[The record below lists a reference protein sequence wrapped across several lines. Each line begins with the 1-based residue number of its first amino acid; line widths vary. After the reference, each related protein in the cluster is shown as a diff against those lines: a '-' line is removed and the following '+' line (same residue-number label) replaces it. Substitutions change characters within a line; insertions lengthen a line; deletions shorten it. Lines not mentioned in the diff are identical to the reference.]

1 MALILEKHKMPVQD
15 PEVRAHNFEEVALGY
30 DEETAVAEA
39 ERCLHCKVPQCRKGC
54 PVSIDI
60 PTFIGKIKE
69 RDFDGAIA
77 TIKESNALPAIC
89 GRVCPQEN
97 QCEKHCILAKRG
109 ESVAIGRL
117 ERFVADWHNANVQ
130 EAPAKPTPNGH
141 KVAVIGSG
149 PSGLTCAGDLAKKGY
164 DVTVFEALHLAG
176 GVLVYGI
183 PEFRLPKAIVANEVA
198 KLKAQGVTVMTD
210 MVIGMKV
217 DDALK
222 ITNADIAKA
231 LDGLPREKMHCSV
244 MGQEALEAAIRQ
256 WKGEPAMPRT
266 QEEGKLVCKC
276 FNVTDQTI
284 IRAIRENHLKTVDD
298 VTAFTKAGGGCGEC
312 RDEIAEILEAELKRE
327 GETIEQPVKKPAEE
341 KPAGL
346 SNLQRMQKVME
357 VINMIRPQL
366 QADGGDIEL
375 VDIKVVSVRLQGSC
389 HGCAASQVTLH
400 QVIEQILRQQV
411 EPDIVIEEAQK

>member
-1 MALILEKHKMPVQD
+1 MWNYSKKVQD
-15 PEVRAHNFEEVALGY
+15 YFVHPHNAGPLADANAIGEVGSIACGDALKLYLKINDQGVIEKASFE
-30 DEETAVAEA
+30 TF
-39 ERCLHCKVPQCRKGC
+39 GC
-54 PVSIDI
+54 AS
-60 PTFIGKIKE
+60 
-69 RDFDGAIA
+69 AIA
-77 TIKESNALPAIC
+77 SS
-89 GRVCPQEN
+89 
-97 QCEKHCILAKRG
+97 
-109 ESVAIGRL
+109 SVL
-117 ERFVADWHNANVQ
+117 
-130 EAPAKPTPNGH
+130 
-141 KVAVIGSG
+141 
-149 PSGLTCAGDLAKKGY
+149 
-164 DVTVFEALHLAG
+164 
-176 GVLVYGI
+176 
-183 PEFRLPKAIVANEVA
+183 
-198 KLKAQGVTVMTD
+198 TD

-375 VDIKVVSVRLQGSC
+375 VDINGKVVSVRLQGSC

-400 QVIEQILRQQV
+400 QVIEQILRHQV

>member
-1 MALILEKHKMPVQD
+1 MWNYSKKVQD
-15 PEVRAHNFEEVALGY
+15 YFVHPHNAGPLADANAIGEVGSIACGDALKLYLKINDQGVIEKASFE
-30 DEETAVAEA
+30 TF
-39 ERCLHCKVPQCRKGC
+39 GC
-54 PVSIDI
+54 AS
-60 PTFIGKIKE
+60 
-69 RDFDGAIA
+69 AIA
-77 TIKESNALPAIC
+77 SS
-89 GRVCPQEN
+89 
-97 QCEKHCILAKRG
+97 
-109 ESVAIGRL
+109 SVL
-117 ERFVADWHNANVQ
+117 
-130 EAPAKPTPNGH
+130 
-141 KVAVIGSG
+141 
-149 PSGLTCAGDLAKKGY
+149 
-164 DVTVFEALHLAG
+164 
-176 GVLVYGI
+176 
-183 PEFRLPKAIVANEVA
+183 
-198 KLKAQGVTVMTD
+198 TD

-366 QADGGDIEL
+366 LADGGDIEL
-375 VDIKVVSVRLQGSC
+375 VDINGKVVSVRLQGSC
-389 HGCAASQVTLH
+389 HGCAASQVTRH

>member
-1 MALILEKHKMPVQD
+1 MWNYSKKVQD
-15 PEVRAHNFEEVALGY
+15 YFVHPHNAGPLADANAIGEVGSIACGDALKLYLKINDQGVIAKASFE
-30 DEETAVAEA
+30 TF
-39 ERCLHCKVPQCRKGC
+39 GC
-54 PVSIDI
+54 AS
-60 PTFIGKIKE
+60 
-69 RDFDGAIA
+69 AIA
-77 TIKESNALPAIC
+77 SS
-89 GRVCPQEN
+89 
-97 QCEKHCILAKRG
+97 
-109 ESVAIGRL
+109 SVL
-117 ERFVADWHNANVQ
+117 
-130 EAPAKPTPNGH
+130 
-141 KVAVIGSG
+141 
-149 PSGLTCAGDLAKKGY
+149 
-164 DVTVFEALHLAG
+164 
-176 GVLVYGI
+176 
-183 PEFRLPKAIVANEVA
+183 
-198 KLKAQGVTVMTD
+198 TD

-375 VDIKVVSVRLQGSC
+375 VDINGKVVSVRLQGSC

>member
-1 MALILEKHKMPVQD
+1 MWNYSKKVQD
-15 PEVRAHNFEEVALGY
+15 YFVHPHNAGPLADANAIGEVGSIACGDALKLYLKINDQGVIEKASFE
-30 DEETAVAEA
+30 TF
-39 ERCLHCKVPQCRKGC
+39 GC
-54 PVSIDI
+54 AS
-60 PTFIGKIKE
+60 
-69 RDFDGAIA
+69 AIA
-77 TIKESNALPAIC
+77 SS
-89 GRVCPQEN
+89 
-97 QCEKHCILAKRG
+97 
-109 ESVAIGRL
+109 SVL
-117 ERFVADWHNANVQ
+117 
-130 EAPAKPTPNGH
+130 
-141 KVAVIGSG
+141 
-149 PSGLTCAGDLAKKGY
+149 
-164 DVTVFEALHLAG
+164 
-176 GVLVYGI
+176 
-183 PEFRLPKAIVANEVA
+183 
-198 KLKAQGVTVMTD
+198 TD

-341 KPAGL
+341 KPAGF

-375 VDIKVVSVRLQGSC
+375 VDINGKVVSVRLQGSC

>member
-1 MALILEKHKMPVQD
+1 MWNYSKKVQD
-15 PEVRAHNFEEVALGY
+15 YFVHPHNAGPLADANAIGEVGSIACGDALKLYLKINDQGVIEKASFE
-30 DEETAVAEA
+30 TF
-39 ERCLHCKVPQCRKGC
+39 GC
-54 PVSIDI
+54 AS
-60 PTFIGKIKE
+60 
-69 RDFDGAIA
+69 AIA
-77 TIKESNALPAIC
+77 SS
-89 GRVCPQEN
+89 
-97 QCEKHCILAKRG
+97 
-109 ESVAIGRL
+109 SVL
-117 ERFVADWHNANVQ
+117 
-130 EAPAKPTPNGH
+130 
-141 KVAVIGSG
+141 
-149 PSGLTCAGDLAKKGY
+149 
-164 DVTVFEALHLAG
+164 
-176 GVLVYGI
+176 
-183 PEFRLPKAIVANEVA
+183 
-198 KLKAQGVTVMTD
+198 TD

-298 VTAFTKAGGGCGEC
+298 VTAFTKAGGGGGEC

-375 VDIKVVSVRLQGSC
+375 VDINGKVVSVRLQGSC

>member
-1 MALILEKHKMPVQD
+1 MWNYSKKVQD
-15 PEVRAHNFEEVALGY
+15 YFVHPHNAGPLADANAIGEVGSIACGDALKLYLKINDQGVIEKASFE
-30 DEETAVAEA
+30 TF
-39 ERCLHCKVPQCRKGC
+39 GC
-54 PVSIDI
+54 AS
-60 PTFIGKIKE
+60 
-69 RDFDGAIA
+69 AIA
-77 TIKESNALPAIC
+77 SS
-89 GRVCPQEN
+89 
-97 QCEKHCILAKRG
+97 
-109 ESVAIGRL
+109 SVL
-117 ERFVADWHNANVQ
+117 
-130 EAPAKPTPNGH
+130 
-141 KVAVIGSG
+141 
-149 PSGLTCAGDLAKKGY
+149 
-164 DVTVFEALHLAG
+164 
-176 GVLVYGI
+176 
-183 PEFRLPKAIVANEVA
+183 
-198 KLKAQGVTVMTD
+198 TD

-375 VDIKVVSVRLQGSC
+375 VDINGKVVSFRLQGSC

>member
-1 MALILEKHKMPVQD
+1 MWNYSKKVQD
-15 PEVRAHNFEEVALGY
+15 YFVHPHNAGPLADANAIGEVGSIACGDALKLYLKINDQGVIEKASFE
-30 DEETAVAEA
+30 TF
-39 ERCLHCKVPQCRKGC
+39 GC
-54 PVSIDI
+54 AS
-60 PTFIGKIKE
+60 
-69 RDFDGAIA
+69 AIA
-77 TIKESNALPAIC
+77 SS
-89 GRVCPQEN
+89 
-97 QCEKHCILAKRG
+97 
-109 ESVAIGRL
+109 SVL
-117 ERFVADWHNANVQ
+117 
-130 EAPAKPTPNGH
+130 
-141 KVAVIGSG
+141 
-149 PSGLTCAGDLAKKGY
+149 
-164 DVTVFEALHLAG
+164 
-176 GVLVYGI
+176 
-183 PEFRLPKAIVANEVA
+183 
-198 KLKAQGVTVMTD
+198 TD

-244 MGQEALEAAIRQ
+244 MGQEALEAAIRP

-276 FNVTDQTI
+276 CNVTDQTI

-312 RDEIAEILEAELKRE
+312 RDEIAEIIEAELKRE

-375 VDIKVVSVRLQGSC
+375 VDINGKVVSVRLQGSC